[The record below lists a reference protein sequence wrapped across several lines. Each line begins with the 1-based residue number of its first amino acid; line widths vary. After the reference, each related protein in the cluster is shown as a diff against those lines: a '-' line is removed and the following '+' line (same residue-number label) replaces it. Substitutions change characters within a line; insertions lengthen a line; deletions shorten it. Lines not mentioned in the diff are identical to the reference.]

1 MEMRQLR
8 YFLAVAERMH
18 FTRAAESLHLSQP
31 ALSQQIR
38 MLEEEIGVRL
48 LERSKRRVQL
58 TPAGVAFRA
67 RAKAALD
74 AAAEAVSDARMAERG
89 EAGFIS
95 IGFVTTAAVAVLPR
109 LLDEFCTRFPRV
121 AVELRELEPG
131 AQMEALEQ
139 NRVTFGFSSVP
150 SALPSLESKLLV
162 QERLLVALPS
172 RHPAA
177 RGASV
182 NLKDLAQERFL
193 LPPRG
198 LLSGIHEG
206 IMAAC
211 HRAGFEPR
219 YIQPIKLAETAV
231 CLVARNLGIAL
242 VPESFRSLKV
252 SGVVYRSLTH
262 EVPLIRL
269 YAIRRRQS
277 ESPLADN
284 FWGFVDR
291 LARTGD
297 EVTGASRK
305 PNRRPR

>member
-1 MEMRQLR
+1 LPRPIMPLMEMRQLR
-8 YFLAVAERMH
+8 YFLAVAEHMH
-18 FTRAAESLHLSQP
+18 FTRAAERLHLSQP

-58 TPAGVAFRA
+58 TPAGMAFRA

-219 YIQPIKLAETAV
+219 SIQPIKLAETAV

-284 FWGFVDR
+284 FWGFVEK
-291 LARTGD
+291 LAR
-297 EVTGASRK
+297 AR
-305 PNRRPR
+305 